1 MEGKVVMV
9 EEVDEVEV
17 EAVVME
23 GVVDQGTES

>member
-17 EAVVME
+17 VAMVME

>member
-9 EEVDEVEV
+9 EEVDEVV
-17 EAVVME
+17 AVVME